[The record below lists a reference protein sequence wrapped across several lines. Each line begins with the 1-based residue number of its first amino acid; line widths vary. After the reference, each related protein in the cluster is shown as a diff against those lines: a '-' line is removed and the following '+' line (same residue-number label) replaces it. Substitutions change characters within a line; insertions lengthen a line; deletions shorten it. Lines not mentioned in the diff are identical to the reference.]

1 VDTYPFIIIIQ
12 ENNMMHPLFNLSG
25 KTALVTGGSRGVGY
39 MIANGL
45 LQAGAKVY
53 IAARKMTAC
62 QQAAEALSKFGQCI
76 ALGVDLSSSESIHGL
91 ADTIKKTETKLDIL
105 INNAGKTWGASFDE
119 FPDSGWA
126 TVLDVNLK
134 GVFNLTRDLLP
145 LLKKAATR
153 ENHASII
160 NIGSM
165 SAFSSSSMTAY
176 SYGASKAALHQ
187 LTRVLALEFAPFNIT
202 VNAIAPGRFP
212 SKMTQHLL
220 DNKEA
225 YEKETAQ
232 IPLGRYG
239 EEEDIAALA
248 VSICSHGGAYMTG
261 NIIPLDGGANL
272 VGMELQ

>member
-1 VDTYPFIIIIQ
+1 
-12 ENNMMHPLFNLSG
+12 MHPLFDLSG

-53 IAARKMTAC
+53 IAARKLPAC
-62 QQAAEALSKFGQCI
+62 QKAAEELSKYGQCI
-76 ALGVDLSSSESIHGL
+76 ALGADLSSSESLHGL
-91 ADTIKKTETKLDIL
+91 TDAIIKAEPKLDIL
-105 INNAGKTWGASFDE
+105 VNNAGKTWGAPFNE
-119 FPDSGWA
+119 FPDSAWNM
-126 TVLDVNLK
+126 VMDVNLK

-153 ENHASII
+153 EKHASVV
-160 NIGSM
+160 NIGSVA
-165 SAFSSSSMTAY
+165 AFSSSSMTAY
-176 SYGASKAALHQ
+176 SYGPSKAALHQ
-187 LTRVLALEFAPFNIT
+187 LTRVLAIEFAPFNIT

-225 YEKETAQ
+225 YEKETSQ

-239 EEEDIAALA
+239 KEEDLAALA
-248 VSICSHGGAYMTG
+248 VSICSHAGAYMTG

-272 VGMELQ
+272 VGIELQ